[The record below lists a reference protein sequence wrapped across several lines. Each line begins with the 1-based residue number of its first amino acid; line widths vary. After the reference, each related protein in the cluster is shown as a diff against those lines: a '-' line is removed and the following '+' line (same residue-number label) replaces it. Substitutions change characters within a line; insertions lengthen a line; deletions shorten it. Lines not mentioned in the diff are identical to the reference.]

1 MANNHFSDI
10 EIYEGKTFDELL
22 KQIHENSNDKSL
34 QIKILIE
41 KLMGFIKSPDDA
53 NLLVPLIAEY
63 LEVGVKNDEQL
74 IKLAAIIQRFVK
86 TASSTSDEPSGFQ
99 LSDAE
104 RKQII
109 ENSKDSSAKI
119 LKMG

>member
-1 MANNHFSDI
+1 MASNFSDI

-22 KQIHENSNDKSL
+22 KQIHENSNEKSL
-34 QIKILIE
+34 QIKILID
-41 KLMGFIKSPDDA
+41 KLMSFIKNPDDA
-53 NLLVPLIAEY
+53 NLLVPLIVEY

-74 IKLAAIIQRFVK
+74 IKLAAIIQRFTK
-86 TASSTSDEPSGFQ
+86 TASSSSDDNSGGLV

-109 ENSKDSSAKI
+109 ENSKESAKI
-119 LKMG
+119 LKMGS

>member
-1 MANNHFSDI
+1 MASNFSDI

-22 KQIHENSNDKSL
+22 KQIHENSNEKSL
-34 QIKILIE
+34 QIKILID
-41 KLMGFIKSPDDA
+41 KLMSFIKNPDDA
-53 NLLVPLIAEY
+53 NRLVPLIVEY

-74 IKLAAIIQRFVK
+74 IKLAAIIQRFTK
-86 TASSTSDEPSGFQ
+86 TVSSSSDDNSGGLV

-109 ENSKDSSAKI
+109 ENSKESAKI
-119 LKMG
+119 LKMGS

>member
-1 MANNHFSDI
+1 MASNFSDI

-22 KQIHENSNDKSL
+22 KQIHENSNEKSL
-34 QIKILIE
+34 QIKILID
-41 KLMGFIKSPDDA
+41 KLMSFIKNPDDA
-53 NLLVPLIAEY
+53 NLLVPLIVEY

-74 IKLAAIIQRFVK
+74 IKLAAIIQRFTK
-86 TASSTSDEPSGFQ
+86 TVSSSSDDNSGGLV

-109 ENSKDSSAKI
+109 ENSKESAKI
-119 LKMG
+119 LKMGS